1 MDSSGMGFLHHT
13 EGAMRLRADFG
24 RGNLWLSPG
33 LQPDIYVRDDVT
45 RLAPLRPTLVLAV
58 AAPFTPFFQPAQ
70 DNALALRGREDPHD
84 LIVAAPRPD
93 DPVRARA
100 LHAIY
105 RPAPRD
111 QHVARHDD
119 DALHRHDIHVLGG
132 FGVDVLG
139 AGVPSCAA
147 RETQRGRED
156 KQMPFHLAHLL
167 MSVVRSL

>member
-1 MDSSGMGFLHHT
+1 M
-13 EGAMRLRADFG
+13 
-24 RGNLWLSPG
+24 
-33 LQPDIYVRDDVT
+33 
-45 RLAPLRPTLVLAV
+45 RLAPLRPAFVLAV
-58 AAPFTPFFQPAQ
+58 VATFAPFLQPAH

-111 QHVARHDD
+111 QHVARHDN

-132 FGVDVLG
+132 VGVSVTG
-139 AGVPSCAA
+139 AGISSRAA
-147 RETQRGRED
+147 PWTQ
-156 KQMPFHLAHLL
+156 
-167 MSVVRSL
+167 

>member
-24 RGNLWLSPG
+24 RGNLSLSPG
-33 LQPDIYVRDDVT
+33 FQPDIDVRDDVT

-70 DNALALRGREDPHD
+70 DHALALRGREDPHD

-111 QHVARHDD
+111 QSQIYLCVRATIRSAGSPPAGNVIVTPPAPCITCSTFPSGQLIARH
-119 DALHRHDIHVLGG
+119 RPG
-132 FGVDVLG
+132 
-139 AGVPSCAA
+139 
-147 RETQRGRED
+147 
-156 KQMPFHLAHLL
+156 
-167 MSVVRSL
+167 